1 MFHPSLPSLTKRK
14 GGKKWGSKQRGQGP
28 EMWGLEGPEEVQSK
42 PQEHTTL
49 NLKDFFKKVL
59 GRGWGGFSSRVC

>member
-42 PQEHTTL
+42 PQEHATL